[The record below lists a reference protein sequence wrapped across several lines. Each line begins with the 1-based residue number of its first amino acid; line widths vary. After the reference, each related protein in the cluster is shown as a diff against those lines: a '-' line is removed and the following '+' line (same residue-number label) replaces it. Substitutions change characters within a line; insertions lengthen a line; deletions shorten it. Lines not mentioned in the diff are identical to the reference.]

1 MKRTTLITAAVS
13 ASLLAIG
20 CAFRAPPETEVLDD
34 DFDLAPLVGKW
45 TGEYDSEET
54 GRRGDIAFTLRAG
67 ERAASGYIEMIAR
80 QPENVMV
87 VADRPIMNVKPSI
100 QAKQLLTIHFVRKE
114 GNNVVGLLD
123 SYTDP
128 NCACTVI
135 TTFQGVFK
143 GGHTIEGTYRTVSS
157 ELAHTP
163 TGGQWKVTRSKRL

>member
-1 MKRTTLITAAVS
+1 MKRTTVIIAAVS

-20 CAFRAPPETEVLDD
+20 CAFRAPPETEVLAD

-54 GRRGDIAFTLRAG
+54 GRRGDIAFTLRPG
-67 ERAASGYIEMIAR
+67 EGTASGYIEMVAR
-80 QPENVMV
+80 KPENVV
-87 VADRPIMNVKPSI
+87 IATDRPIVNGIPSA

-114 GNNVVGLLD
+114 GNRVVGLLD
-123 SYTDP
+123 RYTDP
-128 NCACTVI
+128 DCACTVT

-143 GGHTIEGTYRTVSS
+143 GSHTIEGTYRTVSS
-157 ELAHTP
+157 ELAHIP